1 MKASLKSAI
10 VLALYLLAA
19 AIAVN
24 AVAAEK
30 ADYVFKNGAI
40 YTIDSKNPTAQAI
53 AITGK
58 HISYVGTN
66 DGVKPFVGDK
76 TQVIDLKGQ
85 MLLPGFVES
94 HIHPTMALVAEGAD
108 LQFDSLDQ
116 LLASVK
122 KWADA
127 HPDAKVI
134 RGFGW
139 RYSLFPTTGPT
150 KEPLDKLFP
159 DRPVFLFAID
169 GHSGWVNS
177 KALEMAGV
185 NAKTPDP
192 VPGFSFYARDPKTG
206 EPTGW
211 VVEGPAEHSRVFQAA
226 AAFCRT
232 RHCGYDRNV
241 AEVLGGRHYGRV

>member
-1 MKASLKSAI
+1 MVHMRFTSIHERNGARPVKISMKLAIFLGSYLLLVLGLAASAI
-10 VLALYLLAA
+10 AA
-19 AIAVN
+19 DQ
-24 AVAAEK
+24 

-40 YTIDSKNPTAQAI
+40 YTIDGKNPQAQAI
-53 AITGK
+53 AIKGK
-58 HISYVGTN
+58 YIIYVGTN
-66 DGVKPFVGDK
+66 DGVKPFIGDK

-150 KEPLDKLFP
+150 KDLSTNYSPTAPYSSL
-159 DRPVFLFAID
+159 RSTATAD
-169 GHSGWVNS
+169 GST
-177 KALEMAGV
+177 
-185 NAKTPDP
+185 AKPW
-192 VPGFSFYARDPKTG
+192 RWQ
-206 EPTGW
+206 E
-211 VVEGPAEHSRVFQAA
+211 
-226 AAFCRT
+226 
-232 RHCGYDRNV
+232 
-241 AEVLGGRHYGRV
+241 

>member
-1 MKASLKSAI
+1 MVTSLFAVRASG
-10 VLALYLLAA
+10 VD
-19 AIAVN
+19 
-24 AVAAEK
+24 K

-40 YTIDSKNPTAQAI
+40 YTIDSKNPQAQAI
-53 AITGK
+53 AIKGK
-58 HISYVGTN
+58 YIAYAGTN

-159 DRPVFLFAID
+159 NRPVFLFAID

-185 NAKTPDP
+185 NAKAPDP
-192 VPGFSFYARDPKTG
+192 VPGFSFYARDPNTG

-211 VVEGPAEHSRVFQAA
+211 VVEGPGRNSRVFQAA
-226 AAFCRT
+226 TAFCRT
-232 RHCGYDRNV
+232 GHCGYDRNV
-241 AEVLGGRHYGRV
+241 AEVLGGGHYGRV